1 MSHSQSFWAAKA
13 KKKTKAQVEQE
24 VKSTN
29 DYIIIILVGI
39 LMIVTLTI
47 MQSNFFEMEKRINA
61 KIEAIGPQVRH
72 NIKISEDSPLD
83 INNTINTPIKTN

>member
-1 MSHSQSFWAAKA
+1 MSYSQSFWTAKA

-61 KIEAIGPQVRH
+61 KIES
-72 NIKISEDSPLD
+72 IKV
-83 INNTINTPIKTN
+83 K